1 MICLIW
7 KQPSMHLLL
16 LTTVLGVVV
25 AQTPKPHVVH
35 ASATSASTVPRF
47 PLECQ
52 RIAQNALAG
61 STYPMGSTARV
72 FGIWCPWVL
81 KIEIRFVQS
90 ECKLPFRKQSSRD
103 YHVEISEVCWC
114 DNNTNIFV
122 ITHYR
127 NETFNCCNLFQ
138 FCLVMGHQRRIVYR
152 ELLLLAYGT
161 TVFSHAGEKIIQN
174 YGINSYNKFILDLYI
189 VVMIYDWFL
198 TNKRSRK
205 PKDQPRIDNPEKLA
219 TWHMPKTN
227 KTKNTPQQKKT
238 VIQYDPR

>member
-1 MICLIW
+1 
-7 KQPSMHLLL
+7 
-16 LTTVLGVVV
+16 
-25 AQTPKPHVVH
+25 
-35 ASATSASTVPRF
+35 
-47 PLECQ
+47 
-52 RIAQNALAG
+52 
-61 STYPMGSTARV
+61 
-72 FGIWCPWVL
+72 
-81 KIEIRFVQS
+81 
-90 ECKLPFRKQSSRD
+90 
-103 YHVEISEVCWC
+103 
-114 DNNTNIFV
+114 
-122 ITHYR
+122 
-127 NETFNCCNLFQ
+127 
-138 FCLVMGHQRRIVYR
+138 MGHQQRIVYR

-174 YGINSYNKFILDLYI
+174 YGINSYYKFILDLYI